1 MKKFSSLSDLQS
13 LIKNDETLKPE
24 TETPTKKFN
33 IKLQSLEAH
42 YSAKGRAGKPVT
54 VIKGFNGTKEELK
67 SLSKLLKNKIGV
79 GGSVKNNEIIIQGKT
94 RDKVTKILE
103 DLGHKV
109 KRIGG

>member
-24 TETPTKKFN
+24 TENTSKQDD
-33 IKLQSLEAH
+33 IALQSLEAH
-42 YSAKGRAGKPVT
+42 YSVKGRAGKPVT
-54 VIKGFNGTKEELK
+54 VIKGFNGILEELK
-67 SLSKLLKNKIGV
+67 GLSKFLKNKIGV

-94 RDKVTKILE
+94 RDKVTQILE

>member
-13 LIKNDETLKPE
+13 LIKNDETLNPE
-24 TETPTKKFN
+24 EKIPLKQDN
-33 IKLQSLEAH
+33 IPSQNLEAH

-94 RDKVTKILE
+94 RDKVTQILE
-103 DLGHKV
+103 DLGHIV

>member
-24 TETPTKKFN
+24 TENTSKQDD
-33 IKLQSLEAH
+33 IALQSLEAH
-42 YSAKGRAGKPVT
+42 YSVKGRAGKPVT

-67 SLSKLLKNKIGV
+67 DLSKFLKNKIGV

-94 RDKVTKILE
+94 RDKVTQILE

>member
-13 LIKNDETLKPE
+13 LIKNNETHKPE
-24 TETPTKKFN
+24 AETPEKVN

-54 VIKGFNGTKEELK
+54 VIRGFNGTKEELK

-94 RDKVTKILE
+94 RDKVTQILE

>member
-13 LIKNDETLKPE
+13 LIKNDLTLKPE
-24 TETPTKKFN
+24 AEKPLKQDY
-33 IKLQSLEAH
+33 IPSQSLEAH

-54 VIKGFNGTKEELK
+54 IIKGFCGSKKELK
-67 SLSKLLKNKIGV
+67 TLSKHLKNKIGV

-94 RDKVTKILE
+94 RDKVTRILE

>member
-13 LIKNDETLKPE
+13 LIKNDETHKPE
-24 TETPTKKFN
+24 AETTSKFN

-94 RDKVTKILE
+94 RDKVTQILE

>member
-24 TETPTKKFN
+24 TENTSKQDD
-33 IKLQSLEAH
+33 IALQSLEAH
-42 YSAKGRAGKPVT
+42 YSVKGRAGKPVT

-94 RDKVTKILE
+94 RDKVTQILE
-103 DLGHKV
+103 DLGHIV

>member
-1 MKKFSSLSDLQS
+1 MKKFSSLSDLKS

-24 TETPTKKFN
+24 AENPSKQDD
-33 IKLQSLEAH
+33 IALQSLEAH

>member
-24 TETPTKKFN
+24 TENTSKQDD
-33 IKLQSLEAH
+33 IALQSLEAH
-42 YSAKGRAGKPVT
+42 YSVKGRAGKPVT
-54 VIKGFNGTKEELK
+54 VIKGFNCTKEELK

-94 RDKVTKILE
+94 RDKVTQILE

>member
-24 TETPTKKFN
+24 TENTSKQDD
-33 IKLQSLEAH
+33 IALQSLEAH

-67 SLSKLLKNKIGV
+67 VYQNF
-79 GGSVKNNEIIIQGKT
+79 
-94 RDKVTKILE
+94 
-103 DLGHKV
+103 
-109 KRIGG
+109 

>member
-24 TETPTKKFN
+24 AENPSKQDD
-33 IKLQSLEAH
+33 IALQSLEAH
-42 YSAKGRAGKPVT
+42 YSAKGRAGNPVT

-94 RDKVTKILE
+94 RDKVTQILE

>member
-24 TETPTKKFN
+24 TENASKQDD
-33 IKLQSLEAH
+33 IALQSLEAH

-67 SLSKLLKNKIGV
+67 RVTSDAFKKDIFGAPTFVVNNKIFWGQDRLNYAIDEYN
-79 GGSVKNNEIIIQGKT
+79 S
-94 RDKVTKILE
+94 
-103 DLGHKV
+103 
-109 KRIGG
+109 

>member
-13 LIKNDETLKPE
+13 LIKNDETLKSDAENPC
-24 TETPTKKFN
+24 KQDD
-33 IKLQSLEAH
+33 IALQSLEAH

-79 GGSVKNNEIIIQGKT
+79 GGSVKNGEIIIQGKT
-94 RDKVTKILE
+94 RDKITQILE

>member
-24 TETPTKKFN
+24 IENTSKQDD
-33 IKLQSLEAH
+33 IALQSLEAH

-94 RDKVTKILE
+94 RDKVTQILE

>member
-24 TETPTKKFN
+24 TENTSKQDD
-33 IKLQSLEAH
+33 IALQSLEAH
-42 YSAKGRAGKPVT
+42 YSVKGRAGKPVT
-54 VIKGFNGTKEELK
+54 VIKGFKGTKEELK
-67 SLSKLLKNKIGV
+67 DLSKFLKNKIGV

-94 RDKVTKILE
+94 RDKVTQILE